1 MKKIVV
7 SAVCLFSSLL
17 VFSQEKKIEYKTFT
31 TKDGKILTD
40 TIYSKQVVKPF
51 LDFGGRHENDTTWT
65 IENQTEHIREYL
77 NTIMCTTQGNF
88 SIGIV
93 NNIGSANNLRIG
105 YFISDNFMIGTGLA
119 VNYSFSN
126 SNFSYANLSLFGRGY
141 LGNNLSS
148 KTFFEGSLDCDF
160 ANSITE
166 LGLGLGQTFFTS
178 KNFGIDLGLKY
189 LHEFNSNSGNLVLGV
204 GFQGLFSKK

>member
-1 MKKIVV
+1 MFS
-7 SAVCLFSSLL
+7 SALLFSQS
-17 VFSQEKKIEYKTFT
+17 KKIEFKSFT
-31 TKDGKILTD
+31 TSSGQVITD
-40 TIYSKQVVKPF
+40 TIMKVQNTESKLKFGEMVTDTIWVV
-51 LDFGGRHENDTTWT
+51 
-65 IENQTEHIREYL
+65 ENQTEHIREYL

-105 YFISDNFMIGTGLA
+105 YFIGDNFMVGSGLA
-119 VNYSFSN
+119 LNYSLSN

-141 LGNNLSS
+141 FGNNISS
-148 KTFFEGSLDCDF
+148 RTFFEGSLDCDF

-166 LGLGLGQTFFTS
+166 LGLGLGQTFFAS

-189 LHEFNSNSGNLVLGV
+189 MHEFNSNSGNIALSV